1 MSAKRDGGPAFP
13 TSEGDRDYPTHG
25 KTLRDSFAEHA
36 LMGFC
41 ANSFADIDPK
51 VASEASF
58 KIADAMLEARQR
70 LDPVAHA
77 AQVMYGAL
85 KEVDTHPGTLL
96 IGDKIFPI
104 VEKALACAEDAG
116 IKIENKGEVGP

>member
-1 MSAKRDGGPAFP
+1 MSTRRDGGHAFP
-13 TSEGDRDYPTHG
+13 TAEGDQDYPTHG
-25 KTLRDSFAEHA
+25 KSLRDSFAESA

-58 KIADAMLEARQR
+58 KIADAMIEARKR
-70 LDPVAHA
+70 SDPIGEA
-77 AQVMYGAL
+77 AQIMLAAL

-104 VEKALACAEDAG
+104 VEKAISVAESAG
-116 IKIENKGEVGP
+116 IRIKGEAGL